1 MYQFFDSIANIF
13 STIINFVISAVES
26 ILMVVNLIAKSFV
39 SVGLVTSY
47 LPDILKVFVG
57 VVICYCVVINVL
69 NKGG

>member
-1 MYQFFDSIANIF
+1 MYQFFDSIADIL
-13 STIINFVISAVES
+13 STVINFVISAVES
-26 ILMVVNLIAKSFV
+26 LLMVINLIAKSFV